1 MGLLPESQALPA
13 TSWSTRE
20 HGCRLMVEPPV
31 QSMGRGRE
39 GGPSTQVGR
48 GSALPTPVSLL
59 GHYYLLSLGPGIG
72 GAASTLPC
80 VSFLLCWL
88 VAATALDTD
97 SGLGVTQL
105 SPLPDLHLIVSSSF
119 PLPTPKGHCLPEAQP
134 ETVYRTRVVPGDCL
148 SP

>member
-1 MGLLPESQALPA
+1 MAPCLLYLGHEREVTGCARAPSRCVVGQVCPHPTLGEFLFPSIDIDLPGTCKVSGARGPSSDVGDSGPRGDGRAMGLLPESQALPA

-59 GHYYLLSLGPGIG
+59 GHY
-72 GAASTLPC
+72 
-80 VSFLLCWL
+80 
-88 VAATALDTD
+88 
-97 SGLGVTQL
+97 
-105 SPLPDLHLIVSSSF
+105 
-119 PLPTPKGHCLPEAQP
+119 
-134 ETVYRTRVVPGDCL
+134 
-148 SP
+148 